1 MKKQEFLMIPRQ
13 ILYSEVMSLSQKLT
27 LSALYYL
34 LTNKSI
40 NKNGITIEERLKNG
54 ISTKIASKS
63 TLKELTNLSI
73 NQIKDD
79 LSFFINNNII
89 DVFKDKENNEIIAA
103 SVRSNKLFDLFSIHI
118 KKQKNDLFSGYIPMN
133 SYILDNDLN
142 LTEKFLSLLS
152 IASDN
157 NNKPL
162 SISNKKLGKWL
173 GKEEITIKRSMK
185 SLKEKGLIELE
196 VKPNSR
202 VVHTNIEKYKETSNT
217 YIEKQINIQQNNI
230 KIDKIVN
237 NNQNAGRDINNIQN
251 YNIIL
256 SDKESLKLIKE
267 IVNNSKFPELIKF
280 ISENKYLINKGG
292 E

>member
-1 MKKQEFLMIPRQ
+1 MKKLEFLMIPRQ

-157 NNKPL
+157 SNKPL
-162 SISNKKLGKWL
+162 SVSNKKLGKWL

-202 VVHTNIEKYKETSNT
+202 VVHTNVEKYKETSNT
-217 YIEKQINIQQNNI
+217 YIEKQINIQNQINIEDKRQQIVINVFNNLGDKLTNTEEKEFTNLI
-230 KIDKIVN
+230 KDSGLNV
-237 NNQNAGRDINNIQN
+237 D
-251 YNIIL
+251 
-256 SDKESLKLIKE
+256 KLIKLLSNIE
-267 IVNNSKFPELIKF
+267 YKKAVN
-280 ISENKYLINKGG
+280 
-292 E
+292 

>member
-1 MKKQEFLMIPRQ
+1 MKKLEFLMIPRQ
-13 ILYSEVMSLSQKLT
+13 ILYSEAMSLSQKLT

-54 ISTKIASKS
+54 IPTKIASKS

-133 SYILDNDLN
+133 YYILDNDLN

-157 NNKPL
+157 SNKPL

-202 VVHTNIEKYKETSNT
+202 VVHTNVEKYKETSNT

-230 KIDKIVN
+230 KNQINIEDKRQQIIINVFN
-237 NNQNAGRDINNIQN
+237 NLG
-251 YNIIL
+251 
-256 SDKESLKLIKE
+256 DKLTNTKEKEFTNLIKDSGLNVDKLINLLSNIEYKKA
-267 IVNNSKFPELIKF
+267 VN
-280 ISENKYLINKGG
+280 
-292 E
+292 

>member
-1 MKKQEFLMIPRQ
+1 MKKLEFLMIPRK

-157 NNKPL
+157 SNKPL

-230 KIDKIVN
+230 QNQINIEDKRQQIIINVFN
-237 NNQNAGRDINNIQN
+237 NLG
-251 YNIIL
+251 
-256 SDKESLKLIKE
+256 DKLTNTEEKEFTNLIKDSGLNVDKLIKLLSNIE
-267 IVNNSKFPELIKF
+267 YKKAVN
-280 ISENKYLINKGG
+280 
-292 E
+292 